1 MADAVV
7 TPTNSLVVDDRAGNS
22 YIIFDVSHTS
32 GNDTRVVVPDSAV
45 SVAELP
51 GTHAIQTLNAVAG
64 SATSEVAV
72 TTNQMAVGNNTSL
85 AATTTGLGFAFQTD
99 DGVKQVH
106 IDTLST
112 TGTYKLVVRC
122 IGNAAGS
129 GSTGAAGL

>member
-7 TPTNSLVVDDRAGNS
+7 IPSNAQIFDDRAGNF
-22 YIIFDVSHTS
+22 YIIFDVTHTN
-32 GNDTRVVVPDSAV
+32 GNDTRIVVPDAAV

-51 GTHAIQTLNAVAG
+51 GTHAVQTLNAVAG
-64 SATSEVAV
+64 SATTEPAV
-72 TTNQMAVGNNTSL
+72 TTNEMAVGNNTSL
-85 AATTTGLGFAFQTD
+85 AATTTGLGFAFAAD

-112 TGTYKLVVRC
+112 SGTYKLVVRC
-122 IGNAAGS
+122 IGSAAGM